1 MHINIFRSFPE
12 IKETMYKQNITR
24 IKDSY
29 NANCVSKHG
38 SRRENAL
45 NILEKRLEQNARAHF
60 RESARRRPSESS
72 IIEFDEEAWVD
83 KSRKIAFAGR

>member
-1 MHINIFRSFPE
+1 ML
-12 IKETMYKQNITR
+12 KTKLKVMYKQTVTR
-24 IKDSY
+24 MRDTY

-45 NILEKRLEQNARAHF
+45 NILEKRQELTSRAHF
-60 RESARRRPSESS
+60 RESARRPSESS

-83 KSRKIAFAGR
+83 KSRKIAFAGCK